1 MLSQIISTIET
12 YVPSMDVCVVGLRR
26 NLMEVE
32 YCPQCGVRAESSQH
46 HCHPTAG
53 SLDFPEAKTLQRL
66 VKGKAQIGY
75 ENSKFFFYYPG
86 YYSVHEDDGTINSN
100 REVWNSTLKRYIG
113 STREEALKFI
123 REYNL

>member
-1 MLSQIISTIET
+1 MT
-12 YVPSMDVCVVGLRR
+12 D
-26 NLMEVE
+26 E
-32 YCPQCGVRAESSQH
+32 YCLQCGVRAESNQH
-46 HCHPTAG
+46 HCHPTEGA
-53 SLDFPEAKTLQRL
+53 LDYPEAKILQRL
-66 VKGKAQIGY
+66 VKGKAQIGH
-75 ENSKFFFYYPG
+75 ENGRFFFYYPG